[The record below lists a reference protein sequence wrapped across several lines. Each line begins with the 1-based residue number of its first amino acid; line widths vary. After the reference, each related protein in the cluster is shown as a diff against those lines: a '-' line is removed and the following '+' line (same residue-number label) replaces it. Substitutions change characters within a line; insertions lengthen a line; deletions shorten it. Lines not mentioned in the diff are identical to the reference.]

1 VRLFLICAISLISAC
16 DPGRIARFEVSPV
29 PGPKADSALISE
41 GLAIAQAV
49 AELHQMTL
57 LRADDDCPHGRYFV
71 QDSVR
76 GRSVGLSLCV
86 RPSSPGIEFRVVELI
101 TSRWGRRGE
110 VLRLA
115 LGDTLRAHFGDAAVR
130 TK

>member
-1 VRLFLICAISLISAC
+1 MAGC
-16 DPGRIARFEVSPV
+16 DPGRIARFEISPV

-41 GLAIAQAV
+41 GLEIARAV
-49 AELHQMTL
+49 AELHHMTL
-57 LRADDDCPHGRYFV
+57 LEADDACPHGRYFV
-71 QDSVR
+71 QDFVG
-76 GRSVGLSLCV
+76 GRSVGLSFCV
-86 RPSSPGIEFRVVELI
+86 RPSGPGVEFRVVEVI

-110 VLRLA
+110 ALRLA